1 MGAINLDNTGSGGAI
16 TLSSDGTSLLLGG
29 SAVGGSA
36 LELYAENPSSPTAN
50 TVTGTNAVA
59 IGGYGAI
66 ASGKSSFAVGADT
79 FNRPARAAGGGSIAL
94 GGSNASGDDAF
105 AAAIDNNST
114 SLGARGN
121 NSIAMGWSAT
131 AIGSFSVAI
140 GGQNSYAAAT
150 RSGAFLGGYAD
161 GDTAIA
167 IGNAYA
173 SGTDSFAAAIDN
185 NTSTYGATGANSVAL
200 GRLAKATGAYSIA
213 ISSNTYSG
221 SATASG
227 SGAVAI
233 GDGPTASGIGS
244 TAIGR
249 GCTASGTNAIA
260 IGRSAQATAE
270 TAVAIGYTAYS
281 DVKGGIAFAGAGY
294 FGSAQGDAQGRMY
307 ILRVQTTDA
316 TATELG
322 ESSARIKVPTNG
334 AVVFDGLITGLESGV
349 NSYAGWKIEG
359 MIVNDAGT
367 TTLVNSA
374 ITVIHNT
381 PSWGLALTADN
392 TNNRLAIT
400 VTGEASHNIRWVA
413 NIRTVET
420 IYA

>member
-1 MGAINLDNTGSGGAI
+1 MGEINLDNTGSGSSV
-16 TLSSDGTSLLLGG
+16 TLSSDGTSLLLDGTAIGG
-29 SAVGGSA
+29 GGGA
-36 LELYAENPSSPTAN
+36 DLYAANESSPTSQPSA
-50 TVTGTNAVA
+50 TGTNA
-59 IGGYGAI
+59 
-66 ASGKSSFAVGADT
+66 
-79 FNRPARAAGGGSIAL
+79 
-94 GGSNASGDDAF
+94 
-105 AAAIDNNST
+105 
-114 SLGARGN
+114 
-121 NSIAMGWSAT
+121 
-131 AIGSFSVAI
+131 
-140 GGQNSYAAAT
+140 
-150 RSGAFLGGYAD
+150 
-161 GDTAIA
+161 IA
-167 IGNAYA
+167 IGEASVSAGTRGIAINIGDTSYGALSGTTNPIAIGYQARVRANVQNSLAIGTSTDVNNAYSTA
-173 SGTDSFAAAIDN
+173 VGYNAHAFGTNAQAFGSGAYAANDGALALGHNAQAGTRRAVSLGNSRANGEDSFAAVITN
-185 NTSTYGATGANSVAL
+185 NTTTYGATGASSVAI
-200 GRLAKATGAYSIA
+200 GYQAKATGAKSVA

-227 SGAVAI
+227 GGAVAI

-244 TAIGR
+244 TSIGR

-260 IGRSAQATAE
+260 MGRSAQATAE
-270 TAVAIGYTAYS
+270 AAVAIGYPAYS
-281 DVKGGIAFAGAGY
+281 DVKGGIAFAGSGY
-294 FGSAQGDAQGRMY
+294 FGSALGDAQGRMY

-316 TATELG
+316 TATELA

-374 ITVIHNT
+374 ITTIHNT
-381 PSWGLALTADN
+381 PNWGLALTADN

>member
-1 MGAINLDNTGSGGAI
+1 MGEINLDNTGSGSSV
-16 TLSSDGTSLLLGG
+16 TLSSDGTSLLLDGTAIGG
-29 SAVGGSA
+29 GGGA
-36 LELYAENPSSPTAN
+36 DLYAANESSPTSQPSA
-50 TVTGTNAVA
+50 TGTNAIA
-59 IGGYGAI
+59 IGEASVSAGTRGIAINIGDTSYGALSGTTNPI
-66 ASGKSSFAVGADT
+66 AIGYQARVRANVQNSLAIGTSTDVNNAYSTAVGYNAHA
-79 FNRPARAAGGGSIAL
+79 F
-94 GGSNASGDDAF
+94 GSNAQAF
-105 AAAIDNNST
+105 GSSAYAANDGALALGHNAQAGT
-114 SLGARGN
+114 RRAVSLG
-121 NSIAMGWSAT
+121 NSRANGE
-131 AIGSFSVAI
+131 
-140 GGQNSYAAAT
+140 
-150 RSGAFLGGYAD
+150 
-161 GDTAIA
+161 
-167 IGNAYA
+167 
-173 SGTDSFAAAIDN
+173 DSFAAVITN
-185 NTSTYGATGANSVAL
+185 NTTTYGATGASSVAI
-200 GRLAKATGAYSIA
+200 GYQAKATGAKSVA

-227 SGAVAI
+227 GGAVAI

-244 TAIGR
+244 TSIGR

-260 IGRSAQATAE
+260 MGRSAQATAE
-270 TAVAIGYTAYS
+270 AAVAIGYPAYS
-281 DVKGGIAFAGAGY
+281 DVKGGIAFAGSGY
-294 FGSAQGDAQGRMY
+294 FGSALGDAQGRMY

-316 TATELG
+316 TATELA

-374 ITVIHNT
+374 ITTIHNT
-381 PSWGLALTADN
+381 PNWGLALTADN

>member
-29 SAVGGSA
+29 SAVGGGGSPDLFAESYDGSSTKPSA
-36 LELYAENPSSPTAN
+36 
-50 TVTGTNAVA
+50 TGTNSVSIGKSSSAAATESMALKGGTVYGTSQDAFAVGGLVYNNA
-59 IGGYGAI
+59 IGGFAIGQAAQVSANYGLALGYQSNSI
-66 ASGKSSFAVGADT
+66 NVESVAVGMS
-79 FNRPARAAGGGSIAL
+79 RAAG
-94 GGSNASGDDAF
+94 
-105 AAAIDNNST
+105 
-114 SLGARGN
+114 
-121 NSIAMGWSAT
+121 T
-131 AIGSFSVAI
+131 A
-140 GGQNSYAAAT
+140 
-150 RSGAFLGGYAD
+150 
-161 GDTAIA
+161 
-167 IGNAYA
+167 
-173 SGTDSFAAAIDN
+173 SFAAAITN
-185 NTSTYGATGANSVAL
+185 NTSSYGTTGANSVAI
-200 GRLAKATGAYSIA
+200 GYLAKATGAKSVA

-227 SGAVAI
+227 GGAVAI

-244 TAIGR
+244 TSIGR
-249 GCTASGTNAIA
+249 GCTASGVNAIA
-260 IGRSAQATAE
+260 MGRSAQATAE
-270 TAVAIGYTAYS
+270 ASVAIGYPAYS
-281 DVKGGIAFAGAGY
+281 DVKGGIAFAGSGY
-294 FGSAQGDAQGRMY
+294 FGSALGDAQGRMY
-307 ILRVQTTDA
+307 ILRVETSDA
-316 TATELG
+316 TATELA

-381 PSWGLALTADN
+381 PNWGLALTADN

>member
-1 MGAINLDNTGSGGAI
+1 MGLVMQHGKLRGGGA
-16 TLSSDGTSLLLGG
+16 
-29 SAVGGSA
+29 A
-36 LELYAENPSSPTAN
+36 LELYAENPSTPTAPSA
-50 TVTGTNAVA
+50 TGLNAVA
-59 IGGYGAI
+59 IG
-66 ASGKSSFAVGADT
+66 SGSVSSSTDTFAVGNLTDAT
-79 FNRPARAAGGGSIAL
+79 GFEALAVGHLAQATSNYSTAVGTRSVASAGG
-94 GGSNASGDDAF
+94 
-105 AAAIDNNST
+105 
-114 SLGARGN
+114 
-121 NSIAMGWSAT
+121 AT
-131 AIGSFSVAI
+131 AIGRLTDALGINSLAI
-140 GGQNSYAAAT
+140 GTNAQSLGEKATALTNSYA
-150 RSGAFLGGYAD
+150 SGP
-161 GDTAIA
+161 
-167 IGNAYA
+167 
-173 SGTDSFAAAIDN
+173 DSFAAAIAN
-185 NTSTYGATGANSVAL
+185 NTSTYGATGANSVAI
-200 GRLAKATGAYSIA
+200 GYLAKATGAKSVA
-213 ISSNTYSG
+213 ISSNTYGG

-227 SGAVAI
+227 AGGVAI

-244 TAIGR
+244 TSIGR
-249 GCTASGTNAIA
+249 GCTASGINAIA
-260 IGRSAQATAE
+260 MGRDAQATNEA
-270 TAVAIGYTAYS
+270 AVAIGYRAYS

-294 FGSAQGDAQGRMY
+294 FGSALGDAQGRMY
-307 ILRVQTTDA
+307 ILRVQTSDA

-322 ESSARIKVPTNG
+322 ESLARIKVPTNG